1 MTALMSTDAFETEQE
16 HIREQVTESADALAK
31 RQTKWTVGS
40 VIGLIVTLFAFAAG
54 LVMIAAGDLPE
65 SVSVGTVDV
74 GDTLA
79 LNIPTET
86 VINGVGRQNGKA
98 VDPKLADLVKTFE
111 SGGMSTLLRVISMAM
126 IVVGVALGVA
136 QQSLMPFIM
145 GIGGGLAMNHFPS
158 VLGAVAGV
166 DVKNGSANESR
177 KAIQPLWAGDL
188 KRAVERKDW
197 QKVRNLAQIHDID
210 PTVMD
215 MASLDRL
222 AATKSLNDAIR
233 NERFEEALQISK
245 KPVMSGLDDLANLQS
260 RLHHH
265 LGHHAQ
271 AAELVR
277 EHQLFNQNEDAAWFI
292 ENAWTEADDQGFM
305 SDASSAYYSQKLAL
319 VEKGTFSL
327 WLSGLMLVLTI
338 IAGLIMADL
347 GRNLRK
353 LDDWLKASGDNGAD
367 EPANGRK
374 TAYPEPPHPPS
385 ARTTA

>member
-1 MTALMSTDAFETEQE
+1 MTALMSSDAFETEQE

-65 SVSVGTVDV
+65 SVAVGTVDV

-86 VINGVGRQNGKA
+86 VTNGFGSQNGSA
-98 VDPKLADLVKTFE
+98 VDPELANLVKTFE
-111 SGGMSTLLRVISMAM
+111 SGGMSTLLRVISLAM
-126 IVVGVALGVA
+126 ILVGVTLGVA

-145 GIGGGLAMNHFPS
+145 GIGGGLAMHSFPS
-158 VLGAVAGV
+158 VMGTIAGV
-166 DVKNGSANESR
+166 DAKDGAASESSKSMQPAWAAQVK
-177 KAIQPLWAGDL
+177 Q
-188 KRAVERKDW
+188 AVERKDW
-197 QKVRNLAQIHDID
+197 QTVRDLAQIHDID
-210 PTVMD
+210 STVLD
-215 MASLDRL
+215 IGTVDRL
-222 AATKSLNDAIR
+222 AATKSLNEAIR
-233 NERFEEALQISK
+233 NERIEQALQISN
-245 KPVMSGLDDLANLQS
+245 KPVLSGLEDLANLQS

-265 LGHHAQ
+265 LGQHAQ

-277 EHQLFNQNEDAAWFI
+277 EHQLYNQNEDAAWFI
-292 ENAWTEADDQGFM
+292 ENAWIAADDQGFM
-305 SDASSAYYSQKLAL
+305 SDASSAYYSQKVAL
-319 VEKGTFSL
+319 VEKGKFSL

-353 LDDWLKASGDNGAD
+353 LDDWLKASGDKGAD
-367 EPANGRK
+367 ESARGGT
-374 TAYPEPPHPPS
+374 TAYPEPPYPP
-385 ARTTA
+385 APRTTA